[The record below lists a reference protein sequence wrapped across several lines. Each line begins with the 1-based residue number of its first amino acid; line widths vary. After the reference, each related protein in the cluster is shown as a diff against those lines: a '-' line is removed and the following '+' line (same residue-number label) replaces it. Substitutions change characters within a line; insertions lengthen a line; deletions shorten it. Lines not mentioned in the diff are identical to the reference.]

1 MSDDK
6 SIFEVC
12 VDTHGSNLSVELLQ
26 CVSDTTEAARSSLTS
41 GVDTFYLIY
50 AGALVFF
57 MQVGFAML
65 CAGSI
70 REKNVKNVLLW
81 NLLDSAGG
89 AIGFWSVGYAFAYGG
104 DDINKGKVSHPH
116 SNRGRR
122 SYQSTPNL
130 FLLSLSWPLALF
142 RHRRAPPKMVQTFIG
157 NAGFFLT
164 GDTDMEFW
172 FFQFAFACALSSIVA
187 GTIAERCKMTAYLC
201 YSIFL
206 CGFVYPVAAHS
217 FWSVN
222 GFLSPFA
229 KEPLWGSGAID
240 LAGSGPVHMT
250 GGVAALVMAIVL
262 GPRKGRFY
270 DEDGVPLEE
279 PKAMGPHSVSLQFL
293 GTFALWF
300 GWYGFNPGSTLKIST
315 AELGDVASLVAVN
328 TTLGAAAGALSG
340 MFTSTILDERKTGVY
355 QWDTTAAM
363 NGCLTGLVGI
373 TAGCATVEPWA
384 AFIIGLVSGWV
395 YLAASALILRFKI
408 DDAVDAIPVHM
419 FGGAWGV
426 ISTGLFTNAN
436 RLAVAGGSTD
446 NIGWFYEWGRGS
458 GNFTLIGIQ
467 LLAVLFVFGW
477 TAGIFTPFCLVLKF
491 LNWLRIDP
499 LEEEVGMDISR
510 HKGPAYESEGSSA
523 EAIRELS
530 ASRRNLMDSSNSG
543 RGFKGKSF
551 KRETPAENNSIGA
564 KPADEPKPED
574 KSADAEEA
582 MA

>member
-1 MSDDK
+1 MSL
-6 SIFEVC
+6 FESC
-12 VDTHGSNLSVELLQ
+12 LATHGAE
-26 CVSDTTEAARSSLTS
+26 DTTALLRCVADETEKARDSLIS

-89 AIGFWSVGYAFAYGG
+89 AFGFWSVGFAFAYGG
-104 DDINKGKVSHPH
+104 DDIEKGK
-116 SNRGRR
+116 
-122 SYQSTPNL
+122 
-130 FLLSLSWPLALF
+130 
-142 RHRRAPPKMVQTFIG
+142 TFIG
-157 NAGFFLT
+157 NKGFFLSS
-164 GDTDMEFW
+164 DVDLEFW

-206 CGFVYPVAAHS
+206 CGFVYPVCAHS
-217 FWSVN
+217 FWSAN
-222 GFLSPFA
+222 GFLSAFA
-229 KEPLWGSGAID
+229 ADPLWGTGAVD
-240 LAGSGPVHMT
+240 LAGSGPVHMC
-250 GGVAALVMAIVL
+250 GGVAALVMALVL

-270 DEDGVPLEE
+270 DEDGVALEE
-279 PKAMGPHSVSLQFL
+279 PKPMGPHSVTLQFL
-293 GTFALWF
+293 GTFGLWF
-300 GWYGFNPGSTLKIST
+300 GWYGFNPGSTLMIST
-315 AELGDVASLVAVN
+315 ESLGDVASLVAVN

-340 MFTSTILDERKTGVY
+340 MFTSTIVDERKTGVY

-363 NGCLTGLVGI
+363 NGCLTGLVAI

-384 AFIIGLVSGWV
+384 AFVIGLVAGWV

-426 ISTGLFTNAN
+426 IATGLFSNERRMATA
-436 RLAVAGGSTD
+436 AYSTE
-446 NIGWFYEWGRGS
+446 NLGWFYEWGRGS
-458 GNFTLIGIQ
+458 GNFRLMGIQ
-467 LLAVLFVFGW
+467 LVAVLFVFGW
-477 TAGIFTPFCLVLKF
+477 TCCIFTPFCFTLKY

-510 HKGPAYESEGSSA
+510 HKGPAYESEGSNA
-523 EAIRELS
+523 EAVQELN
-530 ASRRNLMDSSNSG
+530 ASRRNLMVDTSGSG
-543 RGFKGKSF
+543 RGKMSMKSF
-551 KRETPAENNSIGA
+551 KRE
-564 KPADEPKPED
+564 KPAANADTPKAEAEVSGDQPAKAAED
-574 KSADAEEA
+574 

>member
-1 MSDDK
+1 M
-6 SIFEVC
+6 
-12 VDTHGSNLSVELLQ
+12 GLLQ
-26 CVSDTTEAARSSLTS
+26 CVSDSAQAVSAGLISGVDGLIS
-41 GVDTFYLIY
+41 GVDTFYLLY

-57 MQVGFAML
+57 MQLGFAML

-89 AIGFWSVGYAFAYGG
+89 AFGFWSVGYAFAYGG
-104 DDINKGKVSHPH
+104 DDIAKGK
-116 SNRGRR
+116 
-122 SYQSTPNL
+122 
-130 FLLSLSWPLALF
+130 
-142 RHRRAPPKMVQTFIG
+142 TFIG
-157 NAGFFLT
+157 NTGFFLT
-164 GDTDMEFW
+164 GETPMEVW

-206 CGFVYPVAAHS
+206 CGFIYPVCAHS

-222 GFLSPFA
+222 GFLSPTTA
-229 KEPLWGSGAID
+229 EPLWGSGAID
-240 LAGSGPVHMT
+240 LAGSGPVHMC
-250 GGVAALVMAIVL
+250 GGVAALVMGIIL

-279 PKAMGPHSVSLQFL
+279 PKAMGPHSVALQFL
-293 GTFALWF
+293 GTFGLWF
-300 GWYGFNPGSTLKIST
+300 GWYGFNPGSTLRIST
-315 AELGDVASLVAVN
+315 TAFGDVASLVAVN

-340 MFTSTILDERKTGVY
+340 LFTSTYLDERKTGIY

-373 TAGCATVEPWA
+373 TAGCATVDPWA
-384 AFIIGLVSGWV
+384 AFVIGIVAGWV
-395 YLAASALILRFKI
+395 YLGASALILRLKI

-426 ISTGLFTNAN
+426 IATGLFTNAH
-436 RLAVAGGSTD
+436 RLETAYGTTE

-467 LLAVLFVFGW
+467 LIAVLFVFGW
-477 TAGIFTPFCLVLKF
+477 TTVIFTPFCLTLKY

-510 HKGPAYESEGSSA
+510 HKGPAYESEGSTNA
-523 EAIRELS
+523 EAIMELNT
-530 ASRRNLMDSSNSG
+530 SRHNLMDYSNSN
-543 RGFKGKSF
+543 RGSKGKS
-551 KRETPAENNSIGA
+551 KRDISEETPDTE
-564 KPADEPKPED
+564 KPATESKPED
-574 KSADAEEA
+574 QPA
-582 MA
+582 MAVESMA